1 MYALGTLAAKKVC
14 HIYFMNKRIF
24 IGLAWPYA
32 NGSLHLGHV
41 SAFIGAD
48 ILARYHRLAG
58 NHVLFVS
65 GSDCYGTPI
74 AVEAAERGIK
84 PSEIADKYHEE
95 FRSNLIDRL
104 GFSYDIY
111 TRTTTDQHAKVVQD
125 LFLELHEKGFLYTKV
140 EKALYSPLLE
150 RFLPDRFVEGTCP
163 KCGYDGA
170 RGDQCDECGTLLDP
184 LELKDPRINPKIL
197 GNRKGLSDADR
208 RLEVRESE
216 HFYLKLTA
224 LQDMLTRWVA
234 NTSDQWRVN
243 ASGFAKSFLQQG
255 LHDRAVT
262 RDTDWGVPIP
272 LPGYETKRIYVWFE
286 AVAGYLSASM
296 RWAEERGT
304 PDEWKQWWQND
315 EAVHYYVHGKDNI
328 PFHTII
334 WPALLF
340 AQGTLHVPDMIV
352 SSEYLKLE
360 GKQFSKSRGWA
371 VWLPEFLE
379 SFDPETL
386 RYFLVANGPETSD
399 ANFTWSEYAQRVN
412 GELIGTFGNLVNR
425 TLSIAKS
432 KFPEGLRFPEAVD
445 EESAELLVVARN
457 AFPKVGELIE
467 AGKFRAAFRTALE
480 VAEHGNRY
488 INTKEPWKKIKD
500 ETKRDEV
507 EGDLAVLVQLINA
520 LAILVNPFLPR
531 TSDTISEFF
540 GLDAQDHTWEYP
552 EPKAFR
558 EIGDIV
564 PLYRKIEDAD
574 IEAQMAKLEK
584 SVGA

>member
-1 MYALGTLAAKKVC
+1 MD
-14 HIYFMNKRIF
+14 KRIF

-74 AVEAAERGIK
+74 AVEAAEKGIQ
-84 PSEIADKYHEE
+84 PAEIANKYHEE
-95 FRSNLIDRL
+95 FRKNLIDGM

-111 TRTTTDQHAKVVQD
+111 TRTTTEQHAKVVQD
-125 LFLELHEKGFLYTKV
+125 LFLDLYKKGFLYTKT
-140 EKALYSPLLE
+140 EKALYSPLLD

-163 KCGYDGA
+163 TCGYAGA

-197 GNRKGLSDADR
+197 HRKGELSDDDR

-224 LQDMLTRWVA
+224 LQEILEQWVER
-234 NTSDQWRVN
+234 TSDSWRAN
-243 ASGFAKSFLQQG
+243 ASGFAKSFLKQG
-255 LHDRAVT
+255 LQDRAIT

-272 LPGYETKRIYVWFE
+272 LDGYEKKRIYVWFE

-296 RWAEERGT
+296 RWAEEQGT
-304 PDEWKQWWQND
+304 PDAWKEWWQND
-315 EAVHYYVHGKDNI
+315 AAVHYYVHGKDNI

-340 AQGTLHVPDMIV
+340 AHGALHTPDHIV
-352 SSEYLKLE
+352 SSEYLRLE
-360 GKQFSKSRGWA
+360 GRQFSKSRGWA

-425 TLSIAKS
+425 TLSIANS
-432 KFPEGLRFPEAVD
+432 KFPEGLRFPEMID
-445 EESAELLVVARN
+445 SESAELLAVARD
-457 AFPKVGELIE
+457 AFPKVGEFIE

-480 VAEHGNRY
+480 VAEHGNRF
-488 INTKEPWKKIKD
+488 INAKEPWKKIKD
-500 ETKRDEV
+500 DTKKDAV
-507 EGDLAVLVQLINA
+507 EGDLAVLVQVIRA
-520 LAILVNPFLPR
+520 LAVLVDPFLPR
-531 TSDTISEFF
+531 TAEKIYGFL
-540 GLDAQDHTWEYP
+540 GLVARDQTWAYP
-552 EPKAFR
+552 EPKAVWK
-558 EIGDIV
+558 IGDV
-564 PLYRKIEDAD
+564 APLYRKIEDAD
-574 IEAQMAKLEK
+574 IAAQLAKLGQPA
-584 SVGA
+584 SAGDGL

>member
-1 MYALGTLAAKKVC
+1 MD
-14 HIYFMNKRIF
+14 KRIF

-48 ILARYHRLAG
+48 ILARYYRLAG
-58 NHVLFVS
+58 DRVLFVS

-74 AVEAAERGIK
+74 AVEAAEKGIQ
-84 PSEIADKYHEE
+84 PAEIANKYHEE
-95 FRSNLIDRL
+95 IRKNLVDGM
-104 GFSYDIY
+104 GFSYDMY

-125 LFLELHEKGFLYTKV
+125 LFLELHKKGFLYTKT

-163 KCGYDGA
+163 KCGYTGA

-197 GNRKGLSDADR
+197 NRKGELSDTDR

-224 LQDMLTRWVA
+224 LQGALEQWVES
-234 NTSDQWRVN
+234 TSDSWRAN
-243 ASGFAKSFLQQG
+243 ASGFAKSFLKQG
-255 LHDRAVT
+255 LHDRAIT

-296 RWAEERGT
+296 LWAEEQNT
-304 PDEWKQWWQND
+304 PDEWKEWWQNE

-334 WPALLF
+334 WPAILL
-340 AQGTLHVPDMIV
+340 AQGALHTPDHIV

-399 ANFTWSEYAQRVN
+399 ANFMWAEYAQRVN

-432 KFPEGLRFPEAVD
+432 KFPEGLRFPETVD
-445 EESAELLVVARN
+445 AESAELLAVARD

-500 ETKRDEV
+500 EMKKDEV
-507 EGDLAVLVQLINA
+507 EGDLAVLVQVIRS
-520 LAILVNPFLPR
+520 LAMLVNPFLPR
-531 TSDTISEFF
+531 TSEKIYGFLGFT
-540 GLDAQDHTWEYP
+540 AQEQIWKYP
-552 EPKAFR
+552 EPEAAWK
-558 EIGDIV
+558 IGDV
-564 PLYRKIEDAD
+564 TPLYRKIEDAD
-574 IEAQMAKLEK
+574 IEAQLAKLGKPVAPEE
-584 SVGA
+584 GL